1 MARMKDYL
9 MDLEESELDKEL
21 YSIMKYF
28 NNIDGLFNKE
38 ELESKVITVGELNN
52 ILGNDIALL
61 KIIDVVTSYNYSID
75 MLKEEITS
83 FKDLER
89 IQLEANTDIYIKVLT
104 TKKTYFLKIREELD
118 YINKAPVELDLLE
131 KLIARDNRKGF
142 KHIIKN
148 PRNINNEYL
157 IGFREG
163 TPYNRFRELV
173 NIEFLVMGLGIEL
186 DPRANL
192 LENLI
197 ILDGVPS
204 DYKKIELE

>member
-1 MARMKDYL
+1 ME
-9 MDLEESELDKEL
+9 LEVMEYKKEL
-21 YSIMKYF
+21 FSIMEYF

-38 ELESKVITVGELNN
+38 ELESNIITAGELNN

-104 TKKTYFLKIREELD
+104 TNKTYFLKIREELD
-118 YINKAPVELDLLE
+118 YINKAPVQLDLLE
-131 KLIARDNRKGF
+131 KLIARDKLKGF
-142 KHIIKN
+142 RHTIKN
-148 PRNINNEYL
+148 PKHINNEYL
-157 IGFREG
+157 IGFRDG
-163 TPYNRFRELV
+163 TPYNRFKELV
-173 NIEFLVMGLGIEL
+173 NIEFLVTGLGIEL

-192 LENLI
+192 LDNLI

-204 DYKKIELE
+204 DYKKQL

>member
-1 MARMKDYL
+1 MVRMKDYL

-21 YSIMKYF
+21 YSIMEYF

-38 ELESKVITVGELNN
+38 ELESKVITAGELNN

-61 KIIDVVTSYNYSID
+61 KIIDVETTYNYPLD
-75 MLKEEITS
+75 MLNAEITS
-83 FKDLER
+83 SKDLER

-104 TKKTYFLKIREELD
+104 TKKTYFLKIREEID

-131 KLIARDNRKGF
+131 KLIARDKRKGF
-142 KHIIKN
+142 RHTIKN
-148 PRNINNEYL
+148 PRNINTEYL
-157 IGFREG
+157 IGFRDG

-173 NIEFLVMGLGIEL
+173 NIEFLVTGLGIEL

>member
-21 YSIMKYF
+21 YSIMEYF

-38 ELESKVITVGELNN
+38 ELESKVITAGELNN

-61 KIIDVVTSYNYSID
+61 KIIDVETTYNYPLD
-75 MLKEEITS
+75 MLKAEITS
-83 FKDLER
+83 SKDLER

-118 YINKAPVELDLLE
+118 YYNKAPVELELLE
-131 KLIARDNRKGF
+131 KLITRDKKKGF
-142 KHIIKN
+142 RHTLKNPKHISY
-148 PRNINNEYL
+148 EYL
-157 IGFREG
+157 IGFRDG
-163 TPYNRFRELV
+163 TPYNRFKELV
-173 NIEFLVMGLGIEL
+173 NIEFLVTGLGIEL

-192 LENLI
+192 LSNLI

-204 DYKKIELE
+204 DYKKQL

>member
-38 ELESKVITVGELNN
+38 ELESKVITAGELNN

-61 KIIDVVTSYNYSID
+61 KIIDVETTYNYPLD
-75 MLKEEITS
+75 MLNAEITS
-83 FKDLER
+83 SKDLER

-131 KLIARDNRKGF
+131 KLIARDKRKGF
-142 KHIIKN
+142 RHTIKN
-148 PRNINNEYL
+148 PRNINTEYL
-157 IGFREG
+157 IGFRDG

-173 NIEFLVMGLGIEL
+173 NIEFLVTGLGIEL

>member
-1 MARMKDYL
+1 MARIKDYL
-9 MDLEESELDKEL
+9 MELEAMEYKKEL
-21 YSIMKYF
+21 FSIMEYF

-38 ELESKVITVGELNN
+38 ELESNIITAGELNN

-104 TKKTYFLKIREELD
+104 TNKTYFLKIREELD
-118 YINKAPVELDLLE
+118 YINKAPVQLELLE
-131 KLIARDNRKGF
+131 KLIARDKRKGF
-142 KHIIKN
+142 KHTIRN
-148 PRNINNEYL
+148 PKNINNEYL
-157 IGFREG
+157 IGFRDG
-163 TPYNRFRELV
+163 TLYNRFKELV
-173 NIEFLVMGLGIEL
+173 NIEFLVTGLGIEL
-186 DPRANL
+186 DPRANSL
-192 LENLI
+192 DNLI

-204 DYKKIELE
+204 DYKKQL